1 MDSLYTAE
9 TLQYDEEMPSIH
21 SAQHY
26 QFIPSKTHDITM
38 SRQPKQPKLV
48 DSELLSEEETCS
60 LTSWVLQGELAF
72 LRQCRKIYFVRCYN
86 IYIFPC
92 ADSFLADY
100 CVRLTA
106 SLNSGKETR
115 SDTSE
120 LDELSPLTYIT
131 DEETDILISQ

>member
-1 MDSLYTAE
+1 MFFS
-9 TLQYDEEMPSIH
+9 
-21 SAQHY
+21 
-26 QFIPSKTHDITM
+26 
-38 SRQPKQPKLV
+38 
-48 DSELLSEEETCS
+48 
-60 LTSWVLQGELAF
+60 
-72 LRQCRKIYFVRCYN
+72 
-86 IYIFPC
+86 C